1 MRIRAAIVDD
11 DNGSREA
18 IYQIVDTFFQ
28 GQNIDY
34 RICLYEGP
42 MELLMDLDQGKYY
55 EIYLLDVEMP
65 VLTGIEL
72 ARRIRKYYFEPAIIY
87 ITDHVQYSIEAFEV
101 EAFRYI
107 PKRFIVE
114 KLPEALKILLPK
126 LQEEEQ
132 SYYIIRHYLDMEI
145 LLYRDIYYLKKEG
158 KYVVFYHTRGE
169 SRERETLK
177 NVLERLPEERFL
189 EIGRGYIVN
198 IEHVM
203 LLDKKVLLLR
213 NGLTIPLSRSGI
225 TALQERMEKV
235 WNFGK

>member
-34 RICLYEGP
+34 RICLYESP

-126 LQEEEQ
+126 LQE
-132 SYYIIRHYLDMEI
+132 IFPPAAVLIR
-145 LLYRDIYYLKKEG
+145 
-158 KYVVFYHTRGE
+158 F
-169 SRERETLK
+169 
-177 NVLERLPEERFL
+177 
-189 EIGRGYIVN
+189 
-198 IEHVM
+198 
-203 LLDKKVLLLR
+203 
-213 NGLTIPLSRSGI
+213 
-225 TALQERMEKV
+225 
-235 WNFGK
+235 